1 MRLIY
6 GTCSPKKVMT
16 KLSSKLF
23 LFINKVKSNFFY
35 TFINLKT
42 YFSYINNLFK
52 YNSEIL
58 KYVHHNHTN
67 KAIYYWHLFGI
78 NNNCTDNVIKL
89 KPA

>member
-1 MRLIY
+1 MN
-6 GTCSPKKVMT
+6 
-16 KLSSKLF
+16 KLSSKIF
-23 LFINKVKSNFFY
+23 LFINKVKCNFFY

-67 KAIYYWHLFGI
+67 KAILILLAFIW
-78 NNNCTDNVIKL
+78 NK
-89 KPA
+89 